1 MKSMQFA
8 RRQGLAALVVG
19 LCLSAGVFAAPA
31 WQEGNTYTAGSVVSY
46 NGHDYKSLVT
56 HTAYAGANWNP
67 QSTPTLWQDLG
78 VTSSATPTPVAATPV
93 PTPIPTPI
101 PTRNDTPT
109 AVPVSPTPVVTTPVT
124 PAPSACYPAWAAAS
138 VYTGGQRVT
147 YQGVN
152 YEAKWWTQGDNP
164 AQSGDWGVWKSL
176 GACGA
181 TPSPTPTVTPTLT
194 PTPKPV
200 TPAPVTPAPVTPA
213 PVTPAPV
220 TPAPVTPVP
229 VTPVPVTPSP
239 GTGVPSPATP
249 QVGSYFTQWGVY
261 DSAFFVKHVD
271 TSGAA
276 GKLTFINYAFGN
288 VYKQADGSYQCS
300 SGINKLEP
308 GSTNES
314 DPQAGTGGDAWA
326 DYQMDYKAADSV
338 DGVGDEWENTLKGN
352 FSQLKKL
359 KKKYA
364 NLKVLISLG
373 GWTWS
378 KWFSAAA
385 ATPELRQKLV
395 SSCID
400 VYIKGNLKKSDGDP
414 AGGTGAAAGI
424 FDGIDIDWEYP
435 GGGGQP
441 YNTSSAADRQ
451 NFSLLLKEF
460 RTQLDALGASSSKQ
474 YLLTVAIGAG
484 VDKIVNTDPAEY
496 SKYLNWVNVMTY
508 DFHGGWEGT
517 GPTNFHSHL
526 YPDPADPYAGTTAAS
541 YNIDTAVTKL
551 IEAGMPAKKLV
562 LGIPYYGRGWGGVK
576 AGPAGDG
583 LYQAATGAPGKVGT
597 STEAGYGDYKALVTA
612 PGTKRYHPVT
622 KQLYQYDGSNWWSYD
637 DATTIRTK
645 IQYLKNKGLGGLFSW
660 SLDADD
666 ANATL
671 TRTMSEVQQ

>member
-1 MKSMQFA
+1 MDEMKRTQFA
-8 RRQGLAALVVG
+8 RRQGLAALIVG
-19 LCLSAGVFAAPA
+19 LCLSASVFAAPA
-31 WQEGNTYTAGSVVSY
+31 WQEGSTYTAGTVVSY
-46 NGHDYKSLVT
+46 NGHDYKALVT
-56 HTAYAGANWNP
+56 HTAYTGANWNP
-67 QSTPTLWQDLG
+67 AGTPTLWQDLG
-78 VTSSATPTPVAATPV
+78 ASSSTPT
-93 PTPIPTPI
+93 
-101 PTRNDTPT
+101 
-109 AVPVSPTPVVTTPVT
+109 PTPVVTPTPTPVVTPTPTPVVTPTPTPVVTPTPTQVVTPT
-124 PAPSACYPAWAAAS
+124 PAGTCYQAWTS
-138 VYTGGQRVT
+138 GGVYTGGARVT
-147 YQGVN
+147 YNGVN

-164 AQSGDWGVWKSL
+164 AQSGDWGVWKNL
-176 GACGA
+176 GNCSGG
-181 TPSPTPTVTPTLT
+181 TTPTPTPTPVVTPTPTPVVT
-194 PTPKPV
+194 PTPTPIVTPTPTPVVTPTPTPVVTPTPTPV
-200 TPAPVTPAPVTPA
+200 TPTPTPGGDTPAPTKA
-213 PVTPAPV
+213 
-220 TPAPVTPVP
+220 
-229 VTPVPVTPSP
+229 
-239 GTGVPSPATP
+239 

-271 TSGAA
+271 DSGAA
-276 GKLTFINYAFGN
+276 AKLTFVNYAFGN
-288 VYKQADGSYQCS
+288 IYKKADGTYQCD

-308 GSTNES
+308 GSTNEN

-326 DYQMDYKAADSV
+326 DYQMDYAAKDSV
-338 DGVGDEWENTLKGN
+338 DGVADVWENSLKGN
-352 FSQLKKL
+352 FNQLKKL
-359 KKKYA
+359 KKKYP

-441 YNTSSAADRQ
+441 YNTASAADKQ

-460 RTQLDALGASSSKQ
+460 RTQLNALGSQ

-484 VDKIVNTDPAEY
+484 SDKIVNTDPAEY
-496 SKYLNWVNVMTY
+496 TRYLNWVNVMTY
-508 DFHGGWEGT
+508 DFHGSWDGA

-526 YPDPADPYAGTTAAS
+526 YPDPADPATGTTAGT
-541 YNIDTAVTKL
+541 YNISNAVDKL
-551 IEAGMPAKKLV
+551 LAGGMPANKVV

-576 AGPAGDG
+576 AGPNGDG
-583 LYQAATGAPGKVGT
+583 LYQASTSAAAKVGT

-645 IQYLKNKGLGGLFSW
+645 IQYLKSKGLNGLFSW

-671 TRTMSEVQQ
+671 TKAMSEVQQ